1 MKKELGNLI
10 GMEMDIIELDNK
22 MTKEGFLTEAN
33 SGVFESC
40 IQDGNIVYSEVTDD
54 FGNTEPTTQVF
65 FDIINQASEEEVI
78 EASTL
83 KITSI
88 EKF

>member
-1 MKKELGNLI
+1 MKKELENLV
-10 GMEMDIIELDNK
+10 GQEMDILELDNR
-22 MTKEGFLTEAN
+22 MEAEGFLSESN

-40 IQDGNIVYSEVTDD
+40 IQDGNIVYSESTDEL
-54 FGNTEPTTQVF
+54 GNTEPTVQVF
-65 FDIINQASEEEVI
+65 FDAVIKASDDEVI
-78 EASTL
+78 EASIL